1 VAPPGTNR
9 PGCARSRQGT
19 ECAESRF
26 RASRVTFVRRQRPY
40 RRSPR
45 SRSSGCCSA
54 RAERSSDRCAISAA
68 PFVHS
73 HKPGAGC
80 TACSRCWR
88 SKRTAISS
96 SHPIEQTPASR
107 CICSSTPSTDARA
120 IPAALPSPARAVALA
135 RANAALS
142 ELATPTVRCAPRL
155 LALAEEKQGPRPS
168 VGEYQSR
175 RCHRGETLLRLRRG
189 HTGTVLRC
197 GCYRDGA
204 SPNISHA
211 WWLIQSG

>member
-1 VAPPGTNR
+1 MHMQLHAVDGRARDPGGS
-9 PGCARSRQGT
+9 PFAC
-19 ECAESRF
+19 ES
-26 RASRVTFVRRQRPY
+26 
-40 RRSPR
+40 
-45 SRSSGCCSA
+45 G
-54 RAERSSDRCAISAA
+54 
-68 PFVHS
+68 
-73 HKPGAGC
+73 
-80 TACSRCWR
+80 
-88 SKRTAISS
+88 
-96 SHPIEQTPASR
+96 
-107 CICSSTPSTDARA
+107 
-120 IPAALPSPARAVALA
+120 ALA

-175 RCHRGETLLRLRRG
+175 RCHRGETLRRLGRG